1 MLPSIRRC
9 FKVVDCFAS
18 IPACSFGAQFF
29 SNRPVGVCG
38 SFAKYGLGWQYLV
51 GKQLFYMCI
60 IYSIE
65 NASKLRGNNASRY
78 PRAQQNGHNNSNKSE
93 ERMRI
98 F

>member
-1 MLPSIRRC
+1 MDI
-9 FKVVDCFAS
+9 
-18 IPACSFGAQFF
+18 
-29 SNRPVGVCG
+29 CG
-38 SFAKYGLGWQYLV
+38 SFAKYGLGGQLLQYLV

-65 NASKLRGNNASRY
+65 NASKLHGNNVSRH

-93 ERMRI
+93 ERMGI